1 MTQIADIDGHNAYS
15 AEIPDHVEY
24 VIFDNG
30 TVQTDKIAFFDGK
43 SHTYRAVDQVNEKGR
58 YLYTID

>member
-15 AEIPDHVEY
+15 AEIPDYVEY

-30 TVQTDKIAFFDGK
+30 TVQTDKIAFDGK